1 MTSYQK
7 EYHRKWYDKH
17 KKERR
22 ERVQKR
28 KKGIREWF
36 RELKEGLHCEVCG
49 ISGKDQAW
57 VLEFHHI
64 EPATKK
70 EGISYLV
77 SHGYGKKRILAGI
90 KKCAVICANCHRA
103 EHYQEFMEARR
114 KGTHD
119 DIWTRS
125 GEGRIRRSV
134 YAPQYEGKGRQAKR
148 RRERR
153 LRKKRRG
160 IVRTIAS
167 QVRIRNL
174 KTTLTLFSNE
184 SRQGINWMRL
194 IWRLSADSQQGT
206 ILMPPAELP
215 NGMKKSDLDYSR
227 SARRPFIEADNR
239 DTASKGSKVL
249 RFRYPY

>member
-1 MTSYQK
+1 MPFKDPEKRRSYQK

-64 EPATKK
+64 EPASKK

-77 SHGYGKKRILAGI
+77 SHGYGKRRILDEI
-90 KKCAVICANCHRA
+90 EKCVVICANDHRA

-114 KGTHD
+114 NGTHD

-125 GEGRIRRSV
+125 GKAGSQGKYMHPNTR
-134 YAPQYEGKGRQAKR
+134 GKGRQAKR

-153 LRKKRRG
+153 LRKQRRG
-160 IVRTIAS
+160 NREDDRIAGPNPQSENALDALLQRVEAGDQLDATDLATLRRLATGDHSAAAGRTS
-167 QVRIRNL
+167 QWD
-174 KTTLTLFSNE
+174 E
-184 SRQGINWMRL
+184 
-194 IWRLSADSQQGT
+194 
-206 ILMPPAELP
+206 E
-215 NGMKKSDLDYSR
+215 
-227 SARRPFIEADNR
+227 E
-239 DTASKGSKVL
+239 
-249 RFRYPY
+249 